1 MSAAVILAGVLLA
14 ALVIYSLLGGAD
26 YGAGFWDLMCSGP
39 RRQDQRDLIA
49 RAIQPVWETNHIWL
63 ILVVVLTFAGFP
75 IAFSWISLSLAVPI
89 FLILLGVVLRGS
101 SYVFRAYFTG
111 SVRTQLYWG
120 KVFSISSSITP
131 LFLGIV
137 IGAISSGGVLVK
149 DGVSEN
155 GFLGTW
161 FRPFPLI
168 VGLLS
173 LSLFA
178 YLSACYLTIET
189 DDPALQNDFRNRSLF
204 SGFVSL
210 MAAFA
215 TYVVAGNAAQGI
227 RDGLSR
233 APYVW
238 LIEVGGAIA
247 ALVAFQALWTR
258 HYQRARI
265 AAAAQVA
272 LIVFGWGVAQY
283 PYLVRP
289 ELTIYKSAAPTNIVS
304 DLLIAVAM
312 GALVLIPSLIL
323 LLLVFKKH
331 RESISVDADTTPV

>member
-1 MSAAVILAGVLLA
+1 MSVDIILAGVMLA

-39 RRQDQRDLIA
+39 RQRDQRDLIS
-49 RAIQPVWETNHIWL
+49 RAIQPVWEGNHIWL
-63 ILVVVLTFAGFP
+63 ILLVVLMFSGFP
-75 IAFSWISLSLAVPI
+75 AAFGEISLGLAVPI
-89 FLILLGVVLRGS
+89 FLILLGIVLRGS

-120 KVFSISSSITP
+120 KVFSISSSVTP

-137 IGAISSGGVLVK
+137 IGAISSDTVLVK
-149 DGVSEN
+149 EGISEN
-155 GFLGTW
+155 GFRGTW
-161 FRPFPLI
+161 LHPFPLI
-168 VGLLS
+168 VGVLS
-173 LSLFA
+173 LSLFT

-189 DDPALQNDFRNRSLF
+189 DDPALQNDFRNRALF

-238 LIEVGGAIA
+238 LIEAGGAVA

-258 HYQRARI
+258 H
-265 AAAAQVA
+265 
-272 LIVFGWGVAQY
+272 
-283 PYLVRP
+283 
-289 ELTIYKSAAPTNIVS
+289 
-304 DLLIAVAM
+304 
-312 GALVLIPSLIL
+312 
-323 LLLVFKKH
+323 
-331 RESISVDADTTPV
+331 